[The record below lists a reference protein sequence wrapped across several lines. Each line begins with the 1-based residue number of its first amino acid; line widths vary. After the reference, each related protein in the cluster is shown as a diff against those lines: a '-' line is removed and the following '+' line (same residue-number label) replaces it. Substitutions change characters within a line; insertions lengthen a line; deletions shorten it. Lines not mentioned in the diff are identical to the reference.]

1 MDVNDR
7 LVPNWYKYIHIVIKH
22 SISMPPMSKYAK
34 NRIREHREAL
44 ELSRAALATLVGT
57 AAAQIQKLENGTR
70 KLTQGWM
77 DRLAPHLGCR
87 PADLLPIT
95 EGSIH
100 QNVSPEAIAPIL
112 GSLLSAF
119 ADSEPSTD
127 QIERLSKPLAGSG
140 SLLLSAV
147 KILQKLPPDS
157 QERAAISHQLAIAI
171 TTHLPNIAMPGKR
184 QDEAVLEF
192 KIATNPALENERRS
206 KLLENFY
213 GFDETTKAEFWEI
226 ARALA
231 SDPIV
236 NFDENGRALIKSKSL
251 STEKQIVPDLGRP
264 SDKNFY
270 IPRNRR
276 EYLSWNPKQ
285 FTLINPAGPNSFA
298 VEAIKPSSAGQI
310 NPGDRF
316 AIDPD
321 AVPTSGT
328 DVFFLEKLHTQAQA
342 DAYFFAIDL
351 TVLGVPKSD
360 LWGYGCTAGHSD
372 GRLTRMV
379 FRPRARLALLGV
391 VVEQLQPS
399 VANAD

>member
-1 MDVNDR
+1 MDVNDQ
-7 LVPNWYKYIHIVIKH
+7 LVPNWYTYIHLVINL
-22 SISMPPMSKYAK
+22 SISMPSLSKYAE
-34 NRIREHREAL
+34 NRIREHREAFG
-44 ELSRAALATLVGT
+44 LSRAALATLVGT
-57 AAAQIQKLENGTR
+57 SAAQIQKLEYGTR

-77 DRLAPHLGCR
+77 NRLAPHLGCR
-87 PADLLPIT
+87 PADLLPIV

-100 QNVSPEAIAPIL
+100 QNVTPEAIAPLL
-112 GSLLSAF
+112 GTLLLAF
-119 ADSEPSTD
+119 AESEPSPD
-127 QIERLSKPLAGSG
+127 RIERLSRPLVGGG

-147 KILQKLPPDS
+147 KILQKLPTDS
-157 QERAAISHQLAIAI
+157 QERAEISHQLAIAI
-171 TTHLPNIAMPGKR
+171 ATHLSNIAMPGKR
-184 QDEAVLEF
+184 QDEAVQEF

-270 IPRNRR
+270 IPRSRR
-276 EYLSWNPKQ
+276 EYLGWNPKK
-285 FTLINPAGPNSFA
+285 FTLISPAGANSYV
-298 VEAIKPSSAGQI
+298 VEAIKPSNVGQI

-328 DVFFLEKLHTQAQA
+328 NIFFLEKLHTQAQA

-351 TVLGVPKSD
+351 EVLGLPKSD